1 MEPRN
6 PPASVVSTSPEQ
18 PAPGAALA
26 SRTENLAPAGRLWA
40 SLSLIIWQTLN
51 FGFVPKDIK
60 VHVPFPSG
68 GKGIEN

>member
-26 SRTENLAPAGRLWA
+26 NGTGNLAPARQLWA

-68 GKGIEN
+68 GKVIEN